1 MCVCEDNSKRI
12 ILTFVGWNMIPSCG
26 DGYKGMQE
34 TPSDSSWKF
43 DMKVGGIMG
52 RRGKV
57 IFRSFKSWCD
67 KVLVELEFLRII
79 LTESQMLCFRNW
91 WASKTEQ
98 LFLSGHW
105 VHMVPTAIIALKQ
118 CFLGNI
124 LSHFYNGMAKV
135 VHRWGSYR
143 LPRGPRF
150 NCGFIGLLLRIRSL
164 FQGGGWVQVLLGFW
178 CVLVAL

>member
-1 MCVCEDNSKRI
+1 MITKTCKRHPLI
-12 ILTFVGWNMIPSCG
+12 HHGNLIWR
-26 DGYKGMQE
+26 
-34 TPSDSSWKF
+34 W
-43 DMKVGGIMG
+43 GGIMG

-79 LTESQMLCFRNW
+79 LIESQMLCFRNW
-91 WASKTEQ
+91 WASQTEQ

-164 FQGGGWVQVLLGFW
+164 FQGGGWVQVLLGLW
-178 CVLVAL
+178 CVLVALQEMGSRV